1 VDLEATI
8 LKGDRAE
15 TVRLVGT
22 LFFREENNVGFVDWA
37 KIGVEGVEIGQ
48 RFKEV
53 VFHEVPVPLEESM
66 TKTIRTW
73 AGVVIHGEESGFYL
87 INGERANQR
96 GSLGGGKGGRANKG

>member
-53 VFHEVPVPLEESM
+53 VFHEVPVPVRCGADTPTSPFHWPH
-66 TKTIRTW
+66 R
-73 AGVVIHGEESGFYL
+73 
-87 INGERANQR
+87 
-96 GSLGGGKGGRANKG
+96 